1 MDLQGGLDSFPP
13 WMQGMDDSGDREW
26 RTAANGKERVDS
38 KARKGRTKPCAPYL
52 YPA

>member
-1 MDLQGGLDSFPP
+1 
-13 WMQGMDDSGDREW
+13 MQGMDDSGDREW
-26 RTAANGKERVDS
+26 RTVANGKERVDS